1 MFGSSFCNRGRTSL
15 SSESLSRNIFSDIPV
30 ISLDALPRRDDAT
43 PESAKPDIALEETAR
58 TTDPIS
64 GPDPAVLRSLLALDF
79 GTDRARRHI
88 TTSARCAGNL
98 VYLSTIGLI
107 ATAIIGV
114 FFGAGFLLLVSSPT
128 GTSSGSVARL
138 HVPEARSP
146 DYGLLPS
153 PHGSGRS
160 TEGKLGLV
168 LMATP
173 GPLSREA
180 APLPASRVPP
190 APDSDGTSS
199 QKMNG
204 PLQKPDKL
212 PAAAETLAN
221 LANDASSHHEA
232 PSDARPIKGP
242 RSGPV
247 QSGALPDP
255 ILGPPGAA
263 LLTPATPRLP
273 AIGVSEL
280 LTQGD
285 AYFSTGDVT
294 SARLFY
300 DRAAAAGDGRAALR
314 LGATFDPAFLRR
326 AGLRNV
332 QGDVAKAQS
341 WYALAVDLGAI
352 EAAHQLS
359 RVETSRDENRK

>member
-1 MFGSSFCNRGRTSL
+1 L
-15 SSESLSRNIFSDIPV
+15 SSESLSRNIFGDIPV

-43 PESAKPDIALEETAR
+43 PETAKPDIALEETAR

-114 FFGAGFLLLVSSPT
+114 FFGVGFLLLVSSPT

-160 TEGKLGLV
+160 PEGKLGLV

-190 APDSDGTSS
+190 APDADGTSS

-212 PAAAETLAN
+212 PAAAETLEN

-242 RSGPV
+242 RTGPV

-255 ILGPPGAA
+255 ISGPPGAA
-263 LLTPATPRLP
+263 LLTPATPRLSD
-273 AIGVSEL
+273 IEVSEL

-300 DRAAAAGDGRAALR
+300 ERAAAAGDGRAALR

-341 WYALAVDLGAI
+341 WYTLAADLGAI